1 MRTKAPR
8 RPAATE
14 TTGGTETTDGGEET
28 TGETVRA
35 GDAAAGK
42 EVFESAGCASCHTL
56 ADAGATGT
64 VGPNLD
70 EAKPPAEL
78 VVDRVTNGMGAMPPF
93 SGELSAEQIN
103 DVAAYV
109 VNATSSKHSVRAVLA
124 PHRAGEAL
132 LEATVPPPRRRS
144 PRGGSMRK
152 LISMAMVAAC
162 AAVIA
167 PAAFAATATPF
178 GGATVSGGILT
189 LVSNTGDAGST
200 NDASGASFADTGVTT
215 FSSISTLSTEF
226 DVTDDDCK
234 GGSPRFQVRVQTPS
248 GEKNVSVYLGPS
260 PSFTGCSTNVWIAS
274 GNLIGATDGRYD
286 TSQVQAG
293 TQISTYAQA
302 LALVGSY
309 QVTGISLVV
318 DSGWAFDDKEQT
330 VKVRNVRVNGS
341 TFYTGETTPPPTT
354 GGLNPAQAC
363 RKLRTEMVLTRSAPP
378 TGRTATARTRSGS
391 ASRRW
396 RG

>member
-1 MRTKAPR
+1 
-8 RPAATE
+8 
-14 TTGGTETTDGGEET
+14 
-28 TGETVRA
+28 
-35 GDAAAGK
+35 
-42 EVFESAGCASCHTL
+42 
-56 ADAGATGT
+56 
-64 VGPNLD
+64 
-70 EAKPPAEL
+70 
-78 VVDRVTNGMGAMPPF
+78 
-93 SGELSAEQIN
+93 
-103 DVAAYV
+103 
-109 VNATSSKHSVRAVLA
+109 
-124 PHRAGEAL
+124 
-132 LEATVPPPRRRS
+132 
-144 PRGGSMRK
+144 MRK
-152 LISMAMVAAC
+152 LISMAVVAAC

-167 PAAFAATATPF
+167 PAGFAATATPF

-215 FSSISTLSTEF
+215 FSSISMLSTEF

-248 GEKNVSVYLGPS
+248 GEKNVFVYLGPS

-318 DSGWAFDDKEQT
+318 DSGWSFDDKEQT

-363 RKLRTEMVLTRSAPP
+363 RKLRTEMGADAFRAAYGTNRNGANAFGKCVSAMARMK
-378 TGRTATARTRSGS
+378 TDAARATAVTRIDAAAARCAKGTVRTGKAKGKAKGQVKKQATLVACLKKSV
-391 ASRRW
+391 
-396 RG
+396 

>member
-1 MRTKAPR
+1 
-8 RPAATE
+8 
-14 TTGGTETTDGGEET
+14 
-28 TGETVRA
+28 
-35 GDAAAGK
+35 
-42 EVFESAGCASCHTL
+42 
-56 ADAGATGT
+56 
-64 VGPNLD
+64 
-70 EAKPPAEL
+70 
-78 VVDRVTNGMGAMPPF
+78 
-93 SGELSAEQIN
+93 
-103 DVAAYV
+103 
-109 VNATSSKHSVRAVLA
+109 
-124 PHRAGEAL
+124 
-132 LEATVPPPRRRS
+132 
-144 PRGGSMRK
+144 MRK
-152 LISMAMVAAC
+152 LISMAVVAAC

-248 GEKNVSVYLGPS
+248 GEKNVFVYLGPS

-293 TQISTYAQA
+293 TQISTYSQA
-302 LALVGSY
+302 LALVGAY
-309 QVTGISLVV
+309 PVTGISLVV

-341 TFYTGETTPPPTT
+341 TFYTGETTPPPTS

-363 RKLRTEMVLTRSAPP
+363 RKLRTEMGADAFRAAYGTNRNGANAFGKCVSAMARMTTDAARAAAVTRIDAAAA
-378 TGRTATARTRSGS
+378 RCAKATVTTRKGKGKAKGHVKKQAALVVCLKKSV
-391 ASRRW
+391 
-396 RG
+396 

>member
-1 MRTKAPR
+1 
-8 RPAATE
+8 
-14 TTGGTETTDGGEET
+14 
-28 TGETVRA
+28 
-35 GDAAAGK
+35 
-42 EVFESAGCASCHTL
+42 
-56 ADAGATGT
+56 
-64 VGPNLD
+64 
-70 EAKPPAEL
+70 
-78 VVDRVTNGMGAMPPF
+78 
-93 SGELSAEQIN
+93 
-103 DVAAYV
+103 
-109 VNATSSKHSVRAVLA
+109 
-124 PHRAGEAL
+124 
-132 LEATVPPPRRRS
+132 
-144 PRGGSMRK
+144 MRK
-152 LISMAMVAAC
+152 LITMAVVAAC

-234 GGSPRFQVRVQTPS
+234 GGSPRFQVRVQTPT
-248 GEKNVSVYLGPS
+248 GEKNVFVYLGPS

-341 TFYTGETTPPPTT
+341 TFYTGETTPPPTS

-363 RKLRTEMVLTRSAPP
+363 RKLRTEMGADAFRAAYGTNRNGANAFGKCVSAMARMTTDAARAAAVTRIDAAAARCAKATVT
-378 TGRTATARTRSGS
+378 TGKGKAKAKGHVKKQAALVACLKKSV
-391 ASRRW
+391 
-396 RG
+396 

>member
-1 MRTKAPR
+1 
-8 RPAATE
+8 
-14 TTGGTETTDGGEET
+14 
-28 TGETVRA
+28 
-35 GDAAAGK
+35 
-42 EVFESAGCASCHTL
+42 
-56 ADAGATGT
+56 
-64 VGPNLD
+64 
-70 EAKPPAEL
+70 
-78 VVDRVTNGMGAMPPF
+78 
-93 SGELSAEQIN
+93 
-103 DVAAYV
+103 
-109 VNATSSKHSVRAVLA
+109 
-124 PHRAGEAL
+124 
-132 LEATVPPPRRRS
+132 
-144 PRGGSMRK
+144 MRK
-152 LISMAMVAAC
+152 LISMAVVAAC

-167 PAAFAATATPF
+167 PAALAASATPF

-248 GEKNVSVYLGPS
+248 GEKNVFVYLGPS

-341 TFYTGETTPPPTT
+341 TFYTGETTPPTT

-363 RKLRTEMVLTRSAPP
+363 RKLRTEMGAEAF
-378 TGRTATARTRSGS
+378 RTAYGTNRNGANAFGKCVSAMARMTTDTARAAAVTRIDAAAARCAKATVATGKG
-391 ASRRW
+391 
-396 RG
+396 RGKAKGHAKKQATLVVCLKKSV

>member
-1 MRTKAPR
+1 
-8 RPAATE
+8 
-14 TTGGTETTDGGEET
+14 
-28 TGETVRA
+28 
-35 GDAAAGK
+35 
-42 EVFESAGCASCHTL
+42 
-56 ADAGATGT
+56 
-64 VGPNLD
+64 
-70 EAKPPAEL
+70 
-78 VVDRVTNGMGAMPPF
+78 
-93 SGELSAEQIN
+93 
-103 DVAAYV
+103 
-109 VNATSSKHSVRAVLA
+109 
-124 PHRAGEAL
+124 
-132 LEATVPPPRRRS
+132 
-144 PRGGSMRK
+144 MRK
-152 LISMAMVAAC
+152 LISMAVVAAC
-162 AAVIA
+162 AAAIA

-178 GGATVSGGILT
+178 GGATVSGGVLT

-200 NDASGASFADTGVTT
+200 NDASGATFADTGVTT

-248 GEKNVSVYLGPS
+248 GEKNVFVYLGPS

-302 LALVGSY
+302 LALVGSF

-341 TFYTGETTPPPTT
+341 TFYTGETTPPTI

-363 RKLRTEMVLTRSAPP
+363 RKLRTEMGAEAF
-378 TGRTATARTRSGS
+378 RTAYGTNRNGANAFGKCVSAMARMKTDAARATAVTRIDAAAARCAKATVTTGKGKGKAKGQVKKQATLVACLKKSV
-391 ASRRW
+391 
-396 RG
+396 